1 MTVIVAYDVGTTT
14 PAGRRRLRKV
24 AQHCENFG
32 IRVQKSIFECVLREQ
47 DWVLLKAGLLGEYEA
62 KEDSLRFY
70 FLDEAGRKKTEHYGI
85 SKPLDVDGTLIA

>member
-1 MTVIVAYDVGTTT
+1 MTVIVAYDVSTVL

-32 IRVQKSIFECVLREQ
+32 TRVQKSLFECVLRDQ
-47 DWVLLKAGLLGEYEA
+47 DWVILKARLLGEFQA

-70 FLDEAGRKKTEHYGI
+70 FLDEGAKKKTEHHGLG
-85 SKPLDVDGTLIA
+85 KPLDVEGPLIV